1 MPQAQ
6 VISKTKIKTAN
17 RTSYGLTHHTV
28 KVSQRE

>member
-28 KVSQRE
+28 SQRE